1 MPISPIMIGARSSLA
16 GCALLVG
23 LLAAMAT
30 AAPSRSP
37 LSAAR
42 QRTPLAV
49 SAQASL
55 AADTQLVSAL
65 RAHIAAARQ
74 RERAT
79 LAAIDQRLRAI
90 YAVPGEPPLVA
101 LLTGNAAQAQA
112 LVELASAMTE
122 SDDALLSSYTAA
134 LTNLQIAQS
143 SSPRT
148 SCASTPGCGSQVPN
162 GRQRAFVPTASTAR
176 WCRRRPRPC
185 LRRRPTRPAACPRR
199 SSHSTPSRDRPREPG
214 DGARNRRARVA
225 ALPRTM

>member
-1 MPISPIMIGARSSLA
+1 
-16 GCALLVG
+16 
-23 LLAAMAT
+23 MAT

-143 SSPRT
+143 QLAQNVLRID
-148 SCASTPGCGSQVPN
+148 ARMRIAGA
-162 GRQRAFVPTASTAR
+162 QRATARLRADGKHRAVVPTASATV
-176 WCRRRPRPC
+176 PP
-185 LRRRPTRPAACPRR
+185 
-199 SSHSTPSRDRPREPG
+199 TPSDATGGLPTTIITQH
-214 DGARNRRARVA
+214 
-225 ALPRTM
+225 ALPGSPPVNPVTGHAIVVPA